1 MLDPLG
7 SGERLAFRTMPVPA
21 RVIGNALM
29 LATVAP
35 LQVTAQ
41 GGGATGFDGLHHAAL
56 RARQGRI
63 VLDTIRLAIA
73 AQHVRHLQG
82 GPLHGKK
89 RLKVLGRGCRLR
101 WWQRVRQQI
110 QWARGRTDLRD
121 GDTQV
126 ACSCRQ
132 RSVSHLQLDRAQVLP
147 GLQQM
152 TRVTSTS
159 TRSEW

>member
-1 MLDPLG
+1 
-7 SGERLAFRTMPVPA
+7 
-21 RVIGNALM
+21 
-29 LATVAP
+29 
-35 LQVTAQ
+35 
-41 GGGATGFDGLHHAAL
+41 
-56 RARQGRI
+56 

-126 ACSCRQ
+126 ACRCRQ
-132 RSVSHLQLDRAQVLP
+132 RSVSHQQLDRAQVLP

-152 TRVTSTS
+152 TRKGVSKRMGCDGFGQATALLNLVTRLDNRIWSDVL
-159 TRSEW
+159 TRHTARKQPI